1 MIFELDNVE
10 LRFKGKSILYGVY
23 VKAETGK
30 ITGILGSNG
39 CGKTSLL
46 RIFFGNLP
54 CNNKLVRINNKG
66 TLKNLYRV
74 ENVKFLPQ
82 SDFLPSNTSLK
93 KLFSYYKVSWEDF
106 ILKFPSFNAYKKAG
120 LKELS
125 GGEKRVVSI
134 WLTIKSQAELILLDE
149 PFTHLTPVYTSI
161 IKEELIAEKENK
173 AILLTDHLYQDI
185 MEIADDLYFIKD
197 GCSRTVSS
205 AKELEK
211 LGYINAF

>member
-1 MIFELDNVE
+1 MTFELDNVE
-10 LRFKGKSILYGVY
+10 LSFNGKCILYGVY

-54 CNNKLVRINNKG
+54 CNNKLVRIDNKG
-66 TLKNLYRV
+66 TLKDLYLI

-82 SDFLPSNTSLK
+82 TDFLPDITLK
-93 KLFSYYKVSWEDF
+93 KLFSFYKISWEGF
-106 ILKFPSFNAYKKAG
+106 MLKFPSFGDYKNIR

-125 GGEKRVVSI
+125 GGERRVISI
-134 WLTIKSQAELILLDE
+134 WLTIKSDAKLILLDE